1 MKKYLLLILSII
13 LATQVFAVAL
23 MNISPQVYSF
33 HQKCDLKVEVQQGL
47 SDIAKM
53 KVYYRIGKSNRWLI
67 EEMKQD
73 SPGSSYFL
81 VTLPADY
88 LTTDVIEYYFCAELS
103 QGNKEYFPPQNET
116 VPNYILEPDI
126 ASGEAEPGF
135 VLLTDNPIISAA
147 EGYLLV
153 VSFFA
158 LSEEIDPAS
167 IEVWVGG
174 KNVTP
179 LAQISPPL
187 IVYKEENPQSGNKK
201 AVIRAKKDGKTVHSP
216 IWSTEIL
223 PSGKTL
229 NKFTYQGT
237 VNFASNYYNY
247 SDDAA
252 LGYTKS
258 DAATWADFYG
268 SYGIF
273 SMQANLY
280 LSSLEHS
287 NSQPVNRYTIGF
299 NIPHLDFFAG
309 DYAPTFSQLTLN
321 GKNLRGIYSR
331 LYYKSLSLY
340 VTHGQTVRKTT
351 NELDLDSEVEG
362 MQKSGTFKQEAFG
375 TRLQIGNEESF
386 FIGFNLTRHN
396 DVISSLNSTYYQ
408 YTKTDDIGNESIIY
422 TTKAQEN
429 AVLGMDARLNIPAQK
444 VVLGAEIATSL
455 LNTNTIPRALSQEE
469 LEDYTG
475 ENIPINPQDFSNL
488 FVFNK
493 NMIPF
498 LPCKESIAWLIYY
511 RNYFRNNMF
520 GIQYSETGSAFNAFG
535 ASYQMPDSKVIS
547 ITDNFNVSRYFI
559 LSGGLSLIEDN
570 LSGHKS
576 ETNNTTSWYL
586 QSILRLTNLPYFK
599 LAYYNN
605 LSKNKQNQDIVSEF
619 QKAENKSQNLILGI
633 GYNITQ
639 IPYVPTQLDIS
650 YQTGADNSTKSNEDL
665 TDNENNNLCLTM
677 LNRFQMI
684 PLTLQFTMSL
694 TNNKDLL
701 AITNKKGKNNNFFIG
716 ATYSLWDDKIKPY
729 TNYRIVSAS
738 GAQGDRNYQYYILGV
753 EAYPLKSLS
762 VNTNIAITDYNNND
776 NNTYD
781 YSNFIWRV
789 LLSQR
794 F

>member
-13 LATQVFAVAL
+13 LATQIFAVAL
-23 MNISPQVYSF
+23 MNISSQVYSF

-53 KVYYRIGKSNRWLI
+53 KVYYRIGKSNRWMT

-73 SPGSSYFL
+73 SPGSPYFIA
-81 VTLPADY
+81 TLPADY
-88 LTTDVIEYYFCAELS
+88 LTTDVIEYYFCVELS

-126 ASGEAEPGF
+126 AFGEAEPGF
-135 VLLTDNPIISAA
+135 VLLTDDPIISADD
-147 EGYLLV
+147 GYMLV

-158 LSEEIDPAS
+158 ISEEIDPSS

-174 KNVTP
+174 KNVTS
-179 LAQISPPL
+179 LSQISPPL
-187 IVYKEENPQSGNKK
+187 IVYKEENPQSGTQK
-201 AVIRAKKDGKTVHSP
+201 AVIRAKKEGKTVHSP

-223 PSGKTL
+223 PSSKAL
-229 NKFTYQGT
+229 KQFTYQGT

-247 SDDAA
+247 SNDDA

-268 SYGIF
+268 NYGILN
-273 SMQANLY
+273 MQANLY
-280 LSSLEHS
+280 FSSLEHS
-287 NSQPVNRYTIGF
+287 NSQPVNRYTLGF
-299 NIPHLDFFAG
+299 NIPHLEVFAG

-321 GKNLRGIYSR
+321 GKNLRGIYSH

-351 NELDLDSEVEG
+351 NELDLDSEVDG

-375 TRLQIGNEESF
+375 TRIQYCDEDN
-386 FIGFNLTRHN
+386 FIFGINFTRHN
-396 DVISSLNSTYYQ
+396 DVISSLDSTYYQ
-408 YTKTDDIGNESIIY
+408 YTKVDTLGNESTIY

-429 AVLGMDARLNIPAQK
+429 AVLGIDARLNIPEQK
-444 VVLGAEIATSL
+444 VVLGAELATSL
-455 LNTNTIPRALSQEE
+455 LNTNTIPGAISQQD

-475 ENIPINPQDFSNL
+475 ENIPIDPEDFSDL

-498 LPCKESIAWLIYY
+498 LPCRESIAWLIYY
-511 RNYFRNNMF
+511 RNYFRNNLF

-535 ASYQMPDSKVIS
+535 SAYQIPDSKVIS
-547 ITDNFNVSRYFI
+547 ITDNFNVS
-559 LSGGLSLIEDN
+559 GLNLIEDN
-570 LSGHKS
+570 LMKHKS

-586 QSILRLTNLPYFK
+586 QSLIRIPQAPYFK
-599 LAYYNN
+599 FAYYNN
-605 LSKNKQNQDIVSEF
+605 SGKNEENKDIAYEKESF
-619 QKAENKSQNLILGI
+619 QKVKNKSQNLIFGI

-639 IPYVPTQLDIS
+639 IPYVPTQVDIG
-650 YQTGADNSTKSNEDL
+650 YQMGTDNSKKSDSDL
-665 TDNENNNLCLTM
+665 TDNKNNNFNITM

-684 PLTLQFTMSL
+684 PLTLQFAMTL
-694 TNNKDLL
+694 NNNKDLL
-701 AITNKKGKNNNFFIG
+701 AITNKKGKNNNFFVG
-716 ATYSLWDDKIKPY
+716 ATYSLWEDKIKPY

-738 GAQGDRNYQYYILGV
+738 GAQGDRSYQYYTLGV
-753 EAYPLKSLS
+753 EAYPIKSLS
-762 VNTNIAITDYNNND
+762 VNTNIALTDFNNKD
-776 NNTYD
+776 NTPGD